1 MTRARP
7 SSSPDGRSEPYIGLR
22 WVLFRE
28 PAFTRYGG
36 ERRGTTGGKLRILL
50 IPDSNLSLSPRSP
63 SALPSWRRGSLSGKV
78 SGLVVDEAGGIEHGY
93 VIIGLDST
101 SLDTVLLCIVACST
115 KYFASTIF
123 HPLILSLSLQLN
135 DPWERKRQA

>member
-50 IPDSNLSLSPRSP
+50 IPDSNLSLSSIP

-78 SGLVVDEAGGIEHGY
+78 SRLVVDEAGGIEHGY

-101 SLDTVLLCIVACST
+101 SLDTAFLCIVACST

-123 HPLILSLSLQLN
+123 HSPILSLSLQLN
-135 DPWERKRQA
+135 DP